1 MGRVKQ
7 RNTGP
12 EVALRRA
19 LWQRGLRYRLHLQ
32 LPGHPDIVFTQR
44 KIVVFVD
51 GCFWHGCPLHGTM
64 PKTNQEYWAAKIAR
78 NIRRDAEVDQ
88 TLRAMGWRV
97 VHVWEHEIKQDLEA
111 VSERIDQLVK
121 SV

>member
-1 MGRVKQ
+1 
-7 RNTGP
+7 
-12 EVALRRA
+12 
-19 LWQRGLRYRLHLQ
+19 
-32 LPGHPDIVFTQR
+32 
-44 KIVVFVD
+44 
-51 GCFWHGCPLHGTM
+51 M